1 MNGTY
6 SWKVLWTQKIGGEGG
21 WRLGVSLV
29 PVTIDQESAPDEL
42 LKVIRCNCLATLK
55 NLRCEKQCSCC
66 SNGRKCVAACGGCR
80 ELNVEIK

>member
-1 MNGTY
+1 MESTLDPKD
-6 SWKVLWTQKIGGEGG
+6 WGEGG

-66 SNGRKCVAACGGCR
+66 SNGRKCVAVCGGCR
-80 ELNVEIK
+80 GTQCRN

>member
-1 MNGTY
+1 MNGTD
-6 SWKVLWTQKIGGEGG
+6 SCKVPWIQKIGG

-29 PVTIDQESAPDEL
+29 TVMIDQESAPDEL

-66 SNGRKCVAACGGCR
+66 SNGLKCVAARGGCR
-80 ELNVEIK
+80 GTECRN